1 MLYQIYH
8 SKAESITLQGSS
20 KSHGREIM
28 IWLRFSLGSHSPYTW
43 FIHKEMRSQIFPRWA
58 SSASCCTP
66 ACIYPQTPNS
76 VRFQLPTKPLL
87 ALRELWWVMGDVSN
101 WPQHL
106 WKHQSVSQEYTLP
119 SPAQDNRELHSLWGS
134 LEYPR
139 DVLLI
144 NQLLTHFWACLS
156 ITAHLG

>member
-1 MLYQIYH
+1 MYH
-8 SKAESITLQGSS
+8 SKAESITLQVTPITLSE
-20 KSHGREIM
+20 SHGCEIT
-28 IWLRFSLGSHSPYTW
+28 IWLWYSLGSHSPYTW

-66 ACIYPQTPNS
+66 ACIYSQTPSS
-76 VRFQLPTKPLL
+76 VRFKLPMKLLL
-87 ALRELWWVMGDVSN
+87 AFWELWWAKGDVSD

-106 WKHQSVSQEYTLP
+106 WKHQSESQEHTLP
-119 SPAQDNRELHSLWGS
+119 SPAWDNGS
-134 LEYPR
+134 RKHPR

-156 ITAHLG
+156 ITAYQG